1 VEQHCAETEF
11 DTTCLKSTVPRM
23 EQKIMSREE
32 NNEENPSSCDE
43 NGYSDL
49 LPMYGISNYL
59 LQQYSNILIPMIN

>member
-1 VEQHCAETEF
+1 
-11 DTTCLKSTVPRM
+11 
-23 EQKIMSREE
+23 MSREE